1 MSRLLI
7 AHVLVD
13 IVLAAS
19 TSTSGGI
26 ASFIGQGLGFS
37 TSTSQSLT
45 VSSDSSSTVLQSS
58 IARSGNLSLHLSATL
73 PIYTNSTTTLLSTTS
88 TLSLGSSSTSSRSST
103 ESDDSSVDNL
113 HTSSTSSVTTSSQ
126 LSATAPSYTD
136 NTTTSSSTSSTIQA
150 GSGIVQGQHSSAS
163 VDNTTTDSQTLL
175 TSSGNSSL
183 QLSAT
188 TSAFINTTSAV
199 YSANSTL
206 LPGSGITTAPT
217 THWTVAPSGQGSAYV
232 SACNHEWNLY
242 SSAAFLSNGVIYSRL
257 QPVTN
262 YSASLTT
269 LCDGYP
275 RLVGNLTATGVWYT
289 STEADSSTSYNGA
302 KPTCTVDEADCLSLH
317 NAYTTLEDIWGSSLD
332 TWTSDSAEPTPPTPP
347 DYPVCTLT
355 GTGTGQRPD
364 ICGACTVYGG
374 TVQLYYFP
382 VTANVSRNMCATAP
396 AASTACPFGPTTPPA
411 ANDSSAQTATA
422 CDGHC
427 GGVCSYYPFTKTSTK
442 DTGPYTVLDGQ
453 TYYGNR
459 AYVSYATAF
468 ATDSCGPVGGSYAG
482 GLLTV
487 PSSHV
492 YSLSGWHYAVDT
504 YAYSFNFADLNTP
517 IPASGYLAMPQCD
530 GHISQTRPYPL
541 DRLNG
546 NYFDHCSVIIDD
558 WFAPQLALFPEFYE
572 LDPAWSRCELAL
584 EGLFDPPKALSPAS
598 SLATV
603 TVPVPV
609 SSSAPSASPAPS
621 PTSPTTTTPAPISPT
636 TTTAASIGNSVPTST
651 TPAQQSGSADSV
663 APSSQATSLADS
675 DPSSSAAVSSQ
686 TSAGQGGGEQSSSVS
701 KESSRTGG
709 SDPSQSQE
717 TSSQSTSANPGGII
731 VSVVDHSTTAISQP
745 PSSAVGSSVGAQ
757 SDPSQGQSQSTSGSS
772 QASSADPGG
781 AIISAID
788 YSSTA
793 ISEQSSALNV
803 GDSSSNQDPGSSSGY
818 TNPSSVDKPSSVV
831 NPASSVAAVGSSSFT
846 IAPTTNAVGSSVIV
860 VAAGGSSAILAS
872 GQVSSLG
879 GQIVSAGGSGA
890 VIGTGIGASTVV
902 FSGTNAGSSISPS
915 SGSAPGSGNSVVA
928 VGSSTFTVAQS
939 TNAAGSSVVI
949 VAAGGSSA
957 TLSPGQVT
965 SLGGQV
971 VSAGGSRAVIGT
983 GISAST
989 LALSAPNAGSS
1000 IIPSSGS
1007 DPGSGNTIVA
1017 VGSSTFTVAQSTNAA
1032 GSSVV
1037 VVAAGRSTAT
1047 LNPGQA
1053 TTLGGQAVSAGISGA
1068 VIGTGISASTVVP
1081 GNPQAATPGGSSIE
1095 TPTFISDPS
1104 SGNSVVAIGSST
1116 FTVAQTTNSAGS
1128 SIIVVAAGGSTAT
1141 LAQGQTTSL
1150 GGQAISAAGNGA
1162 VIGNGNSATTVLPD
1176 SSVPVSPAAG
1186 DDAYQVDGQTVS
1198 AGGSAAIVSGTT
1210 YFALG
1215 SGSGIRVAA
1224 NEVTSTAFAPDT
1236 TQDGPVSSADGYDIA
1251 GTTLQ
1256 AGSSA
1261 IVVAGT
1267 TYSALPSGSG
1277 VIVQSAGGSSTVLTV
1292 PSAAITALSA
1302 SGEHA
1307 VAGNTLT
1314 AGGAAATISGA
1325 TYSVLPSSGGVQIV
1339 QNGVT
1344 SILYTGNQ
1352 DSSTQAD
1359 PAASVTP
1366 LSASNAYAIAGQTI
1380 TAGGAAVTVSGTTF
1394 SALPSGSGVQEVQA
1408 GITSILQV
1416 GSTNNNAPSSITV
1429 GSDVLSYQPLGSNAV
1444 VIGWETLTANG
1455 VTVTEDGQT
1464 LELISQSSG
1473 LALVINGTAT
1483 TPLPVSTKGTVQLNG
1498 QVFTVYPGGSSRV
1511 IVDGQTVVPGYAT
1524 AIYGATL
1531 SLQGSDLLVIDGTST
1546 STEVLGTVLSGP
1558 FTTSSAATDS
1568 VSVANGPTSTSG
1580 VGRRWVISYPGVCI
1594 AVCVALS
1601 GIALVA

>member
-7 AHVLVD
+7 ALFLVD

-37 TSTSQSLT
+37 TSTSQSST
-45 VSSDSSSTVLQSS
+45 VSSDSGSTVLQSS
-58 IARSGNLSLHLSATL
+58 IASSGNLSLRLSATI
-73 PIYTNSTTTLLSTTS
+73 PIYTNSTTALLPSTS
-88 TLSLGSSSTSSRSST
+88 TLLPESSIISSRSST
-103 ESDDSSVDNL
+103 VSDDSSAYSL

-126 LSATAPSYTD
+126 LSATASSYTD
-136 NTTTSSSTSSTIQA
+136 NNDTTSSSTSSSIPA

-163 VDNTTTDSQTLL
+163 VDNTTTVSQTLL
-175 TSSGNSSL
+175 ISSGNSSL

-206 LPGSGITTAPT
+206 LPGSGITSAPT

-242 SSAAFLSNGVIYSRL
+242 SSASYLSWGVIYSTL

-289 STEADSSTSYNGA
+289 STEADSSTSYTGA
-302 KPTCTVDEADCLSLH
+302 KPTCSVDEADCLSLY
-317 NAYTTLEDIWGSSLD
+317 NAYTTIEDIWGSSLD
-332 TWTSDSAEPTPPTPP
+332 TWTSDAANPTPPTPP
-347 DYPVCTLT
+347 DYPACTLT
-355 GTGTGQRPD
+355 GTGSQRPD
-364 ICGACTVYGG
+364 TCGACTVYGG

-382 VTANVSRNMCATAP
+382 VTANISRNMCATAP
-396 AASTACPFGPTTPPA
+396 AASTACPFGPTTPLA
-411 ANDSSAQTATA
+411 ANDSSAQIATA

-530 GHISQTRPYPL
+530 GHISQSRPNPL

-609 SSSAPSASPAPS
+609 SSSTPSASPAPS
-621 PTSPTTTTPAPISPT
+621 PTSPTTTTPAPISST

-651 TPAQQSGSADSV
+651 KPTQQSGSAESV

-675 DPSSSAAVSSQ
+675 DPGSSAAVSSQ
-686 TSAGQGGGEQSSSVS
+686 TSSAQGDGAQSSSISKVS
-701 KESSRTGG
+701 SQTEG

-717 TSSQSTSANPGGII
+717 TSSQSSSANPGDII
-731 VSVVDHSTTAISQP
+731 VSVVDHSTTAIGQAS
-745 PSSAVGSSVGAQ
+745 SSAVGSSVGAQ
-757 SDPSQGQSQSTSGSS
+757 STPSQGQSHASSGSG
-772 QASSADPGG
+772 QTSSADPGG
-781 AIISAID
+781 VIVSVID
-788 YSSTA
+788 HSSTA
-793 ISEQSSALNV
+793 ISGQSSAVNV
-803 GDSSSNQDPGSSSGY
+803 GESPSNQASQDPGSSSE
-818 TNPSSVDKPSSVV
+818 NIKPSSVV
-831 NPASSVAAVGSSSFT
+831 NPASSVVAVGSSSFT
-846 IAPTTNAVGSSVIV
+846 LAPTTDAVGSPVIV
-860 VAAGGSSAILAS
+860 VAAGGSSAILTS
-872 GQVSSLG
+872 GQVTSLG

-890 VIGTGIGASTVV
+890 VVGTGIGATTVILGD
-902 FSGTNAGSSISPS
+902 SNAGSSISPYS
-915 SGSAPGSGNSVVA
+915 SSDPGSGNNIVA

-971 VSAGGSRAVIGT
+971 VSARGSGAVIGT
-983 GISAST
+983 GIIAST
-989 LALSAPNAGSS
+989 VDVSDPNASSS
-1000 IIPSSGS
+1000 ISPSSGS
-1007 DPGSGNTIVA
+1007 DPGPGSSIVA

-1037 VVAAGRSTAT
+1037 IVAAGGSTAT
-1047 LNPGQA
+1047 LNPGQV
-1053 TTLGGQAVSAGISGA
+1053 TSLGGQAVSAGVSGA

-1081 GNPQAATPGGSSIE
+1081 SNPEAADPGDGSIG
-1095 TPTFISDPS
+1095 TPS
-1104 SGNSVVAIGSST
+1104 SGSVPTPGNSVVTVGSSI
-1116 FTVAQTTNSAGS
+1116 FTVAPTTNSAGS
-1128 SIIVVAAGGSTAT
+1128 SIIVVVAGGSTAT
-1141 LAQGQTTSL
+1141 LAQGQTTIL
-1150 GGQAISAAGNGA
+1150 GGQEISAAGNGA

-1176 SSVPVSPAAG
+1176 SSVPVSSSAG
-1186 DDAYQVDGQTVS
+1186 DDTYQVGGQTVS

-1224 NEVTSTAFAPDT
+1224 NEVTSTAFAPST
-1236 TQDGPVSSADGYDIA
+1236 TQDGPVSSANGYDIA

-1277 VIVQSAGGSSTVLTV
+1277 VVVQSAGGSSTVLAD

-1302 SGEHA
+1302 SGEYA
-1307 VAGNTLT
+1307 VARNTLT

-1325 TYSVLPSSGGVQIV
+1325 TYSVLPSGGGVQIV

-1359 PAASVTP
+1359 AAASITP
-1366 LSASNAYAIAGQTI
+1366 LSASNAYVVAGQTI
-1380 TAGGAAVTVSGTTF
+1380 TAGGAPITVSGTTF

-1408 GITSILQV
+1408 GITSVLQV
-1416 GSTNNNAPSSITV
+1416 GNTNNNAPSSITI
-1429 GSDVLSYQPLGSNAV
+1429 GSDVLSYQPLGSNAAL
-1444 VIGWETLTANG
+1444 IGSETLTANG
-1455 VTVTEDGQT
+1455 ASVTEGGQT

-1483 TPLPVSTKGTVQLNG
+1483 TPLPVSTEGTVQLNG
-1498 QVFTVYPGGSSRV
+1498 QVFTVYPGGSSKVV
-1511 IVDGQTVVPGYAT
+1511 IDGQTVVPGYAT

-1531 SLQGSDLLVIDGTST
+1531 SLQASDLLVIDGTST
-1546 STEVLGTVLSGP
+1546 STEVLGTPLSGP
-1558 FTTSSAATDS
+1558 ITTSSAAATDS
-1568 VSVANGPTSTSG
+1568 VGAASGPTSTSG
-1580 VGRRWVISYPGVCI
+1580 VGRRWVVSYAGICF
-1594 AVCVALS
+1594 AVCAVLS
-1601 GIALVA
+1601 GITVVA

>member
-7 AHVLVD
+7 ALFLVD
-13 IVLAAS
+13 TVLAAS

-37 TSTSQSLT
+37 TSTSQSST

-73 PIYTNSTTTLLSTTS
+73 PIYTNSTTTTLSTTR

-113 HTSSTSSVTTSSQ
+113 HTSSTSSVTASSQ

-136 NTTTSSSTSSTIQA
+136 NSTVSSSTSSTIPA

-163 VDNTTTDSQTLL
+163 VDNTTTHSQTLL

-206 LPGSGITTAPT
+206 LPGSGITSAPT

-232 SACNHEWNLY
+232 SACNHEWNLW
-242 SSAAFLSNGVIYSRL
+242 SSASYLSNYVIYSTL

-289 STEADSSTSYNGA
+289 STEADSSTSYTGA
-302 KPTCTVDEADCLSLH
+302 KPTCSVDEADCLSLYK
-317 NAYTTLEDIWGSSLD
+317 AYTTLEDIWGSSLD
-332 TWTSDSAEPTPPTPP
+332 TWTSDTANPTPPTPP
-347 DYPVCTLT
+347 DYPECTLT
-355 GTGTGQRPD
+355 GTGSQRPD

-382 VTANVSRNMCATAP
+382 VTANASRNMCATAP
-396 AASTACPFGPTTPPA
+396 AASTACPFGPTTPLA
-411 ANDSSAQTATA
+411 ANDSSAQIATA

-453 TYYGNR
+453 TFYGNR

-504 YAYSFNFADLNTP
+504 YAYSFNFADLNTL

-530 GHISQTRPYPL
+530 GHISQSRPNPL

-609 SSSAPSASPAPS
+609 SSSTPSASPAPS
-621 PTSPTTTTPAPISPT
+621 PTSPTTTTPAPISST
-636 TTTAASIGNSVPTST
+636 STTAASIGNSVPTST
-651 TPAQQSGSADSV
+651 IPTQQSGSADSV
-663 APSSQATSLADS
+663 ALSSQATSLADS
-675 DPSSSAAVSSQ
+675 DPGSSAAVSSQ
-686 TSAGQGGGEQSSSVS
+686 TSAGQGGGGGEQSSSIS
-701 KESSRTGG
+701 RDSSRTGG

-717 TSSQSTSANPGGII
+717 TSSQSSSANPVGII
-731 VSVVDHSTTAISQP
+731 VSVVDHSTTAIGQP
-745 PSSAVGSSVGAQ
+745 STSSAVGSSVGAQ
-757 SDPSQGQSQSTSGSS
+757 SNPSQGQSQASSGSG
-772 QASSADPGG
+772 QTSSADPGG
-781 AIISAID
+781 VIVSVID

-793 ISEQSSALNV
+793 ISGQSSAVNV
-803 GDSSSNQDPGSSSGY
+803 GHSSSNQDPGSSSGY
-818 TNPSSVDKPSSVV
+818 TNPSSTVNHASSVV
-831 NPASSVAAVGSSSFT
+831 AVGSSSFT
-846 IAPTTNAVGSSVIV
+846 IAPTTNAVGSSLV
-860 VAAGGSSAILAS
+860 VVGAGGSSASLTS
-872 GQVSSLG
+872 GQVTSLG
-879 GQIVSAGGSGA
+879 GQIVSAGASGA

-902 FSGTNAGSSISPS
+902 LSSPNAGSSIAPS
-915 SGSAPGSGNSVVA
+915 SSSAPGSGNSVIA

-971 VSAGGSRAVIGT
+971 VSAGGSGAVIGT
-983 GISAST
+983 GISVST
-989 LALSAPNAGSS
+989 VALSDPNAVSS
-1000 IIPSSGS
+1000 ISPSSDS
-1007 DPGSGNTIVA
+1007 DPDPGNSIVA

-1037 VVAAGRSTAT
+1037 IVAAGGSTAT

-1053 TTLGGQAVSAGISGA
+1053 TSIGGQAVSAGLSGA

-1081 GNPQAATPGGSSIE
+1081 GNPEAADPGDSSIG
-1095 TPTFISDPS
+1095 TPSSGSVPG
-1104 SGNSVVAIGSST
+1104 SGNSVVIVGSST

-1128 SIIVVAAGGSTAT
+1128 SIIAVAAGDSTAT
-1141 LAQGQTTSL
+1141 LAQGQTASL

-1162 VIGNGNSATTVLPD
+1162 VIGNGDSATTVLPD
-1176 SSVPVSPAAG
+1176 SSVPVSSSAG
-1186 DDAYQVDGQTVS
+1186 DDTYQVGGQTVS
-1198 AGGSAAIVSGTT
+1198 AGGSAAVVSGTT

-1224 NEVTSTAFAPDT
+1224 NEVTSTAFAPGT
-1236 TQDGPVSSADGYDIA
+1236 TQDRPVSSANGYDIA

-1277 VIVQSAGGSSTVLTV
+1277 VIVQSAGGSSTILAD
-1292 PSAAITALSA
+1292 PSAAITALST
-1302 SGEHA
+1302 SGGYA

-1325 TYSVLPSSGGVQIV
+1325 TYSVLPSGGGVQIV

-1344 SILYTGNQ
+1344 SIFYQGT
-1352 DSSTQAD
+1352 STLAD
-1359 PAASVTP
+1359 PAASVTA
-1366 LSASNAYAIAGQTI
+1366 LSASNAYAVAGQTI
-1380 TAGGAAVTVSGTTF
+1380 TAGGAAVTLSGITF
-1394 SALPSGSGVQEVQA
+1394 SALQSGSGVQEVQA

-1416 GSTNNNAPSSITV
+1416 GSTNGNAPSSITI
-1429 GSDVLSYQPLGSNAV
+1429 GSEVLSYQPLGPDAAI
-1444 VIGWETLTANG
+1444 IGSETLTANG
-1455 VTVTEDGQT
+1455 ATVTEDGQT
-1464 LELISQSSG
+1464 LQLISQSRG

-1483 TPLPVSTKGTVQLNG
+1483 TPLPGSTEGTVRLNG
-1498 QVFTVYPGGSSRV
+1498 QVFTIYPGGSSKVV
-1511 IVDGQTVVPGYAT
+1511 IDGQTVVPGYAT

-1531 SLQGSDLLVIDGTST
+1531 SLQGSDLLIIDGTST

-1558 FTTSSAATDS
+1558 ITTGLTVATDS
-1568 VSVANGPTSTSG
+1568 VGAASGPTSTSG
-1580 VGRRWVISYPGVCI
+1580 VGRRWVVSYACIRI
-1594 AVCVALS
+1594 AVCAALC
-1601 GIALVA
+1601 GIAFTA

>member
-1 MSRLLI
+1 MSRFLI
-7 AHVLVD
+7 ALFLVD

-26 ASFIGQGLGFS
+26 ASFIGQGLGLS
-37 TSTSQSLT
+37 TLTSQSST
-45 VSSDSSSTVLQSS
+45 ASSDSDSTILQSY
-58 IARSGNLSLHLSATL
+58 IASSGSLSLHLSATI
-73 PIYTNSTTTLLSTTS
+73 PIYTNSTTALIPTTS
-88 TLSLGSSSTSSRSST
+88 TLLPESSIISSRSST
-103 ESDDSSVDNL
+103 VSDDSSAYNL

-136 NTTTSSSTSSTIQA
+136 NTTTSSSTSSIFLA
-150 GSGIVQGQHSSAS
+150 GSGIVQGRQSSAS
-163 VDNTTTDSQTLL
+163 VDNTTTDSQTFL
-175 TSSGNSSL
+175 TGSGNSSI

-188 TSAFINTTSAV
+188 TSVYVNTTSAV
-199 YSANSTL
+199 YSTNTTF
-206 LPGSGITTAPT
+206 LPGSSITSAPT
-217 THWTVAPSGQGSAYV
+217 THWTVAPSGQGSAYA
-232 SACNHEWNLY
+232 SACNHEWALY
-242 SSAAFLSNGVIYSRL
+242 SSAAFLSDAVIYSTL
-257 QPVTN
+257 QSVTN
-262 YSASLTT
+262 YTASLTT

-275 RLVGNLTATGVWYT
+275 RLVGNLTAAGVWST
-289 STEADSSTSYNGA
+289 STETYSLTSYGGA
-302 KPTCTVDEADCLSLH
+302 KPTCSVDEADCLSLH
-317 NAYTTLEDIWGSSLD
+317 DAYTTLEDNWGSSLD
-332 TWTSDSAEPTPPTPP
+332 TWTSDSAEPAPPTPP

-382 VTANVSRNMCATAP
+382 VTANVSRDMCATAP

-468 ATDSCGPVGGSYAG
+468 ATDSCGAVGGSYAG

-487 PSSHV
+487 LSSHV

-546 NYFDHCSVIIDD
+546 NYSDHCSVIIDD

-584 EGLFDPPKALSPAS
+584 QGLFDPPKALSPAS

-621 PTSPTTTTPAPISPT
+621 PTSPTTTTPAPISST

-651 TPAQQSGSADSV
+651 TPTQQSGSADSV

-675 DPSSSAAVSSQ
+675 DPGSSAAVSSQ
-686 TSAGQGGGEQSSSVS
+686 TSAGQGAGEQSRSIS

-709 SDPSQSQE
+709 GDPSQSQE
-717 TSSQSTSANPGGII
+717 TSGQSTSADPGGII
-731 VSVVDHSTTAISQP
+731 VSVVDHSTTVIGRPA
-745 PSSAVGSSVGAQ
+745 SSALVSSVGAN
-757 SDPSQGQSQSTSGSS
+757 SHPSQGQSQASSGSG
-772 QASSADPGG
+772 QTSSADPGG
-781 AIISAID
+781 VIVSVID

-793 ISEQSSALNV
+793 ISGQSSAVDV
-803 GDSSSNQDPGSSSGY
+803 GDGSSNQASQDPGSSSENI
-818 TNPSSVDKPSSVV
+818 NPSSVAK
-831 NPASSVAAVGSSSFT
+831 PASSVVAVGSSSFT
-846 IAPTTNAVGSSVIV
+846 IAPTTDAVGSSVVV
-860 VAAGGSSAILAS
+860 VAAGGSSASLTP
-872 GQVSSLG
+872 GQVTTLG

-902 FSGTNAGSSISPS
+902 LSDPNSGSSSSPS
-915 SGSAPGSGNSVVA
+915 SGSDPRSSNTIVA

-949 VAAGGSSA
+949 VAAGGS
-957 TLSPGQVT
+957 T
-965 SLGGQV
+965 
-971 VSAGGSRAVIGT
+971 
-983 GISAST
+983 AS
-989 LALSAPNAGSS
+989 
-1000 IIPSSGS
+1000 
-1007 DPGSGNTIVA
+1007 
-1017 VGSSTFTVAQSTNAA
+1017 
-1032 GSSVV
+1032 
-1037 VVAAGRSTAT
+1037 

-1053 TTLGGQAVSAGISGA
+1053 TSLGGQAVSAGISGA
-1068 VIGTGISASTVVP
+1068 VIGTGIRASTVIP
-1081 GNPQAATPGGSSIE
+1081 GNSQAATSDRSSIE
-1095 TPTFISDPS
+1095 TLTLVSDPS

-1128 SIIVVAAGGSTAT
+1128 SIIVVAAGGYTAT

-1150 GGQAISAAGNGA
+1150 GGQTISAAGNGA
-1162 VIGNGNSATTVLPD
+1162 VIGNGNSATTILPD
-1176 SSVPVSPAAG
+1176 SSLLVSSAAG
-1186 DDAYQVDGQTVS
+1186 DDTYQVGGQTVS
-1198 AGGSAAIVSGTT
+1198 AGGPAAIVSGTT

-1224 NEVTSTAFAPDT
+1224 NEVTSTAFTPGT
-1236 TQDGPVSSADGYDIA
+1236 TQDGPVSSEDGYDIA

-1267 TYSALPSGSG
+1267 TYSALPSGLG
-1277 VIVQSAGGSSTVLTV
+1277 VIVQSAGGSSTVLAD

-1302 SGEHA
+1302 SGDYA

-1325 TYSVLPSSGGVQIV
+1325 TYSVRPSGGGVQIV

-1352 DSSTQAD
+1352 GSSTQAD
-1359 PAASVTP
+1359 SAASVTA

-1380 TAGGAAVTVSGTTF
+1380 TAGGSPVTVSGTIF

-1408 GITSILQV
+1408 GITSVLQV
-1416 GSTNNNAPSSITV
+1416 GSTNTNAPSSITI
-1429 GSDVLSYQPLGSNAV
+1429 GSDVLSYQPLGPDAA
-1444 VIGWETLTANG
+1444 VIGSQTLTANG
-1455 VTVTEDGQT
+1455 ETVTEDGQT
-1464 LELISQSSG
+1464 LQLISQSSG
-1473 LALVINGTAT
+1473 LALMINGTAT
-1483 TPLPVSTKGTVQLNG
+1483 TQLPVSTEGTVQLNG

-1511 IVDGQTVVPGYAT
+1511 VIDGQTVVPGYAT

-1531 SLQGSDLLVIDGTST
+1531 SLQGSDLLVIDGMST
-1546 STEVLGTVLSGP
+1546 STEVLGTGLSGP
-1558 FTTSSAATDS
+1558 FTTSSAAATDS
-1568 VSVANGPTSTSG
+1568 VSVASGPTSTSG
-1580 VGRRWVISYPGVCI
+1580 GGRLWVVSYAG
-1594 AVCVALS
+1594 VCVAVCAVLS
-1601 GIALVA
+1601 GVTVMT

>member
-7 AHVLVD
+7 ALFLVD
-13 IVLAAS
+13 TVLAAS

-37 TSTSQSLT
+37 TSTSQSST

-73 PIYTNSTTTLLSTTS
+73 PIYTNSTTTTLSTTR

-113 HTSSTSSVTTSSQ
+113 HTSSTSSVTASSQ

-136 NTTTSSSTSSTIQA
+136 NSTLASSTSSTIPA

-163 VDNTTTDSQTLL
+163 VDNTTTHSQTLF

-188 TSAFINTTSAV
+188 TSAFINTTSGV

-206 LPGSGITTAPT
+206 LPGSGITSAPT

-232 SACNHEWNLY
+232 SACNHEWSLW
-242 SSAAFLSNGVIYSRL
+242 SSASYLSWGVIYSTL

-289 STEADSSTSYNGA
+289 STEADSSTSYTGA
-302 KPTCTVDEADCLSLH
+302 KPTCSVDEADCLSLYK
-317 NAYTTLEDIWGSSLD
+317 AYTTLEDIWGSSLD
-332 TWTSDSAEPTPPTPP
+332 TWTSDTANPTPPTPP
-347 DYPVCTLT
+347 DYPECTLT
-355 GTGTGQRPD
+355 GTGSQRPD
-364 ICGACTVYGG
+364 TCGACTVYGG

-382 VTANVSRNMCATAP
+382 VTANASRNMCATAP
-396 AASTACPFGPTTPPA
+396 AASTACPFGPTTPLA
-411 ANDSSAQTATA
+411 ANDSSAQIATA

-453 TYYGNR
+453 TFYGNR

-530 GHISQTRPYPL
+530 GHISQSRPNPL

-609 SSSAPSASPAPS
+609 SSSAPSAAPAPS
-621 PTSPTTTTPAPISPT
+621 PTSPTTTTPAPISST

-663 APSSQATSLADS
+663 APSSQATSPADS
-675 DPSSSAAVSSQ
+675 DPGSSAAVSSQ
-686 TSAGQGGGEQSSSVS
+686 ASSAQGDGEQSSSIS
-701 KESSRTGG
+701 KESSQTEG

-717 TSSQSTSANPGGII
+717 TSSQSSLANPGGII
-731 VSVVDHSTTAISQP
+731 VSVVDHSTTAIGQLS
-745 PSSAVGSSVGAQ
+745 SSAVGSSVGAQ
-757 SDPSQGQSQSTSGSS
+757 SNPSQEQSHASSGSG
-772 QASSADPGG
+772 QTSSADPGG
-781 AIISAID
+781 VIVSVID

-793 ISEQSSALNV
+793 ISGQSSAVNV
-803 GDSSSNQDPGSSSGY
+803 GESPSSQASQDPGSSSE
-818 TNPSSVDKPSSVV
+818 NIKPSSVV
-831 NPASSVAAVGSSSFT
+831 NPASSGVAVGSSSFT
-846 IAPTTNAVGSSVIV
+846 IAPTTDAVGSSLVV
-860 VAAGGSSAILAS
+860 VAGGGSSATLTS
-872 GQVSSLG
+872 GQVTSLG
-879 GQIVSAGGSGA
+879 GQIVSAGGSGV

-902 FSGTNAGSSISPS
+902 LSGPNAGSSISPS
-915 SGSAPGSGNSVVA
+915 SGSDPGSGNSVVA

-939 TNAAGSSVVI
+939 TNAAGSSIVI

-971 VSAGGSRAVIGT
+971 VSAGGSGAVIGT
-983 GISAST
+983 GIIAST
-989 LALSAPNAGSS
+989 VDLSDPNASSS
-1000 IIPSSGS
+1000 ISPSSGS
-1007 DPGSGNTIVA
+1007 DPGPGNSIVP

-1037 VVAAGRSTAT
+1037 VVAAGGSTAT
-1047 LNPGQA
+1047 LNPGQ
-1053 TTLGGQAVSAGISGA
+1053 TTSIGGQAVSAGISGA

-1081 GNPQAATPGGSSIE
+1081 GDPEAADPGDSSIG
-1095 TPTFISDPS
+1095 TPSSGSVPS
-1104 SGNSVVAIGSST
+1104 SGNSVVTVGSST

-1141 LAQGQTTSL
+1141 LAQGETTSL

-1162 VIGNGNSATTVLPD
+1162 VIGNGNSATTFLPD
-1176 SSVPVSPAAG
+1176 SSVPVSSSAG
-1186 DDAYQVDGQTVS
+1186 DDTYQVGGQTVS

-1224 NEVTSTAFAPDT
+1224 NEVTSTAFAPGT
-1236 TQDGPVSSADGYDIA
+1236 TQDGPVSSSANGYDIA
-1251 GTTLQ
+1251 GTTLR

-1277 VIVQSAGGSSTVLTV
+1277 VIVQSAGGSSTVLAN

-1302 SGEHA
+1302 SGEYA

-1339 QNGVT
+1339 QDGMT
-1344 SILYTGNQ
+1344 SFLYTGNQ

-1359 PAASVTP
+1359 LAASVTA
-1366 LSASNAYAIAGQTI
+1366 LSASNAYAVAGQTI
-1380 TAGGAAVTVSGTTF
+1380 TAGGAAVTLSGITF

-1416 GSTNNNAPSSITV
+1416 GSTNSNAPSSVTI
-1429 GSDVLSYQPLGSNAV
+1429 GSDVLSYQPLGPNAA
-1444 VIGWETLTANG
+1444 VIGSDTLTANG
-1455 VTVTEDGQT
+1455 ASVTEHGQT
-1464 LELISQSSG
+1464 LQLISQSSG

-1483 TPLPVSTKGTVQLNG
+1483 TPLTVSTEGTVQLNG
-1498 QVFTVYPGGSSRV
+1498 QVFTIYPGGSSKVV
-1511 IVDGQTVVPGYAT
+1511 IDGQTVVPGYAT

-1558 FTTSSAATDS
+1558 IKTGSAAATNS
-1568 VSVANGPTSTSG
+1568 AGAASGPTSTSG
-1580 VGRRWVISYPGVCI
+1580 IGRRWMVSYAGICI
-1594 AVCVALS
+1594 AVLS
-1601 GIALVA
+1601 GIAVMA

>member
-1 MSRLLI
+1 
-7 AHVLVD
+7 
-13 IVLAAS
+13 
-19 TSTSGGI
+19 
-26 ASFIGQGLGFS
+26 
-37 TSTSQSLT
+37 
-45 VSSDSSSTVLQSS
+45 
-58 IARSGNLSLHLSATL
+58 
-73 PIYTNSTTTLLSTTS
+73 
-88 TLSLGSSSTSSRSST
+88 
-103 ESDDSSVDNL
+103 
-113 HTSSTSSVTTSSQ
+113 
-126 LSATAPSYTD
+126 
-136 NTTTSSSTSSTIQA
+136 
-150 GSGIVQGQHSSAS
+150 
-163 VDNTTTDSQTLL
+163 
-175 TSSGNSSL
+175 
-183 QLSAT
+183 
-188 TSAFINTTSAV
+188 
-199 YSANSTL
+199 
-206 LPGSGITTAPT
+206 
-217 THWTVAPSGQGSAYV
+217 
-232 SACNHEWNLY
+232 
-242 SSAAFLSNGVIYSRL
+242 
-257 QPVTN
+257 
-262 YSASLTT
+262 
-269 LCDGYP
+269 
-275 RLVGNLTATGVWYT
+275 
-289 STEADSSTSYNGA
+289 
-302 KPTCTVDEADCLSLH
+302 
-317 NAYTTLEDIWGSSLD
+317 
-332 TWTSDSAEPTPPTPP
+332 
-347 DYPVCTLT
+347 
-355 GTGTGQRPD
+355 
-364 ICGACTVYGG
+364 
-374 TVQLYYFP
+374 
-382 VTANVSRNMCATAP
+382 MCATAP

-411 ANDSSAQTATA
+411 AKDSSAQIATA

-442 DTGPYTVLDGQ
+442 DTGPYTVLEGQ

-530 GHISQTRPYPL
+530 GHISQSRPNPL

-609 SSSAPSASPAPS
+609 SSSAPSATPAPS
-621 PTSPTTTTPAPISPT
+621 PTSPTTTTPGPILST

-651 TPAQQSGSADSV
+651 TPTQQLGSLDSV
-663 APSSQATSLADS
+663 PPSSQASSLADS

-686 TSAGQGGGEQSSSVS
+686 TSSSQGDGEQSSIIS
-701 KESSRTGG
+701 KESSQTEG

-717 TSSQSTSANPGGII
+717 TSSQSSSANPGGII
-731 VSVVDHSTTAISQP
+731 VSVVDHSATAIGQAF
-745 PSSAVGSSVGAQ
+745 SSAVGSSVGAQ
-757 SDPSQGQSQSTSGSS
+757 SNPSQGQSQASSGSS

-781 AIISAID
+781 AIVSAVD

-793 ISEQSSALNV
+793 IGGQSSAV
-803 GDSSSNQDPGSSSGY
+803 DFGDSSSNQASQDPGSSSE
-818 TNPSSVDKPSSVV
+818 NIKPSSVI
-831 NPASSVAAVGSSSFT
+831 NPASSVVAVGSSSFT
-846 IAPTTNAVGSSVIV
+846 LAPTTDAVGSSVIV
-860 VAAGGSSAILAS
+860 VAAGGSSAILTS
-872 GQVSSLG
+872 GQVTSLG
-879 GQIVSAGGSGA
+879 GQVVSVGGSGA
-890 VIGTGIGASTVV
+890 VVGTGIGASTVILGD
-902 FSGTNAGSSISPS
+902 SHAGSSISPYS
-915 SGSAPGSGNSVVA
+915 SSDPGSGSGNNVVA
-928 VGSSTFTVAQS
+928 VGSSTFTIARS
-939 TNAAGSSVVI
+939 TNAAGSSIVI

-957 TLSPGQVT
+957 TLSPGEVT
-965 SLGGQV
+965 SLGGQA
-971 VSAGGSRAVIGT
+971 VSAGGSGAVIGT

-989 LALSAPNAGSS
+989 VSLGDPNAGSS
-1000 IIPSSGS
+1000 ISPSSGS

-1037 VVAAGRSTAT
+1037 IVAVGASTAT
-1047 LNPGQA
+1047 LDPGQ
-1053 TTLGGQAVSAGISGA
+1053 TTSIGGQAVSAGISGA

-1176 SSVPVSPAAG
+1176 SPVPVSSSAG
-1186 DDAYQVDGQTVS
+1186 DDTYRVGGQTVS

-1267 TYSALPSGSG
+1267 TYSALPLGSG
-1277 VIVQSAGGSSTVLTV
+1277 VIVQSAGGSSTVLAV

-1302 SGEHA
+1302 SGEYA

-1344 SILYTGNQ
+1344 TILYTGNQ

-1359 PAASVTP
+1359 PAASVTA
-1366 LSASNAYAIAGQTI
+1366 LSTSNAYAIAGQTI
-1380 TAGGAAVTVSGTTF
+1380 TAGGAPITVSGTTF

-1408 GITSILQV
+1408 GVTSILQV
-1416 GSTNNNAPSSITV
+1416 GSTNNNAPSSITI
-1429 GSDVLSYQPLGSNAV
+1429 GSDVLSYQPLGSDAAI
-1444 VIGWETLTANG
+1444 IGPETLTANG
-1455 VTVTEDGQT
+1455 ATVTEDGQT
-1464 LELISQSSG
+1464 LQLISQSSG

-1483 TPLPVSTKGTVQLNG
+1483 TPLSVFTEGTVQLNG
-1498 QVFTVYPGGSSRV
+1498 QVFTIYPGGSSRV
-1511 IVDGQTVVPGYAT
+1511 VIDGQTVVPGYAT

-1546 STEVLGTVLSGP
+1546 STEVLGTGLSGP
-1558 FTTSSAATDS
+1558 SKTSSAVATSS
-1568 VSVANGPTSTSG
+1568 VGVTSGPTSTSG
-1580 VGRRWVISYPGVCI
+1580 VGRRWAVSYPGVYT